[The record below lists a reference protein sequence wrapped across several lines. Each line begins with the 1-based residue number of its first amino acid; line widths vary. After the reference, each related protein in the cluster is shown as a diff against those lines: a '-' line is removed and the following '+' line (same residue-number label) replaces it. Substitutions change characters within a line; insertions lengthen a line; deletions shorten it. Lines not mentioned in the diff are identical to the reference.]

1 MLVTTATEKRTD
13 FGPDD
18 FASYKVADAGIAY
31 KPDITADATVKAKN
45 TLIKNRAEVA
55 TWSVPL
61 QDIYDNP
68 NLRLDATHYDR
79 ETADALQ
86 ELRKSGYPLKRLADF
101 ADLQL
106 PGQFTRIWA
115 KDAEHGIRYINAT
128 DLMSLNSIGI
138 ADERFLSRE
147 TKTDIDELV
156 IHEGWLLLTCSGTI
170 GRLFYVTARM
180 NDWVATHDLIRIV
193 PRAGVPVGF
202 LHAYLSS
209 PVAQKQILGH
219 THGGQI
225 DHVTHHQVGG
235 VLVPELPPKQVKEIH
250 KQMMNALRQRERA
263 IAQVSEIANDI
274 EQTLKRRPKDV
285 RG

>member
-1 MLVTTATEKRTD
+1 MKKEDLAALNKITD
-13 FGPDD
+13 T
-18 FASYKVADAGIAY
+18 VLAY
-31 KPDITADATVKAKN
+31 KRGTGKGGASKDKAKN
-45 TLIKNRAEVA
+45 TLVKNRAAVE

-79 ETADALQ
+79 ETANALE
-86 ELRKSGYPLKRLADF
+86 ELRKCGYPLKRLSDLADV
-101 ADLQL
+101 LL
-106 PGQFTRIWA
+106 PGQFARIWA

-156 IHEGWLLLTCSGTI
+156 IHKGWLLLTCSGTI
-170 GRLFYVTARM
+170 GRLFYVTERLD
-180 NDWVATHDLIRIV
+180 NWVATHDLIRII
-193 PRAGVPVGF
+193 PHEGVPVGF

-209 PVAQKQILGH
+209 AVAQKQILGH

-235 VLVPELPPKQVKEIH
+235 VLVPELPKEQVKETH
-250 KQMMNALRQRERA
+250 KQMMDALRQRERA
-263 IAQVSEIANDI
+263 IAQVSEIADDV
-274 EQTLKRRPKDV
+274 EQKLKKRAENAKR
-285 RG
+285 